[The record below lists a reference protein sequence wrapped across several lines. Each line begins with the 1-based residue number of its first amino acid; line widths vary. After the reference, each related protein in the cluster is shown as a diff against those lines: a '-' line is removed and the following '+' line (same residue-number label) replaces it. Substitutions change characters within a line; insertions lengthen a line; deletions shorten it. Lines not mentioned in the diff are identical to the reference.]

1 MGSSPAHTQG
11 SSHKGQCSPHSR
23 MPKGEQLDLQAAG
36 GWSDSCQDHTQGLLC
51 GSCVPGS
58 ERAVSPQPARM
69 SWVWTSSA
77 WVQPAALCPAAGARN
92 PAGTVQPGAGL
103 VPAVQMRPPNDGCI
117 KVFPA
122 PTDYKGCL
130 AEQESVCLL
139 RSAQTVASV
148 NTSHM
153 SN

>member
-1 MGSSPAHTQG
+1 MPG
-11 SSHKGQCSPHSR
+11 CS
-23 MPKGEQLDLQAAG
+23 QLPSAPSA
-36 GWSDSCQDHTQGLLC
+36 
-51 GSCVPGS
+51 
-58 ERAVSPQPARM
+58 RAQ
-69 SWVWTSSA
+69 
-77 WVQPAALCPAAGARN
+77 N
-92 PAGTVQPGAGL
+92 PAGTVQ
-103 VPAVQMRPPNDGCI
+103 PAVQMRPPNDGCI